1 MTMMIRPKVN
11 PMPTWL
17 TPRPVALLMM
27 MAPVPAKTSP
37 NVPTNSA
44 ASRCNAM
51 TSLLNAQRLTSA
63 KIPVEHLRGE
73 HGAVLGCR
81 EVFGDDQEAVRFC
94 QRTQHAR
101 ALTAGDVRD
110 VPLGRRSNGDPDVVP
125 ATTAVLDPA

>member
-17 TPRPVALLMM
+17 TPPPVTLLMM

-51 TSLLNAQRLTSA
+51 PSLLNAQGPTSA
-63 KIPVEHLRGE
+63 EVPVKHLRGE
-73 HGAVLGCR
+73 HGAVLGYG
-81 EVFGDDQEAVRFC
+81 EVFGEDQEAVRFR

-101 ALTAGDVRD
+101 ALTAGDAHH
-110 VPLGRRSNGDPDVVP
+110 VPLRGGLDRHPHVMAAP
-125 ATTAVLDPA
+125 A